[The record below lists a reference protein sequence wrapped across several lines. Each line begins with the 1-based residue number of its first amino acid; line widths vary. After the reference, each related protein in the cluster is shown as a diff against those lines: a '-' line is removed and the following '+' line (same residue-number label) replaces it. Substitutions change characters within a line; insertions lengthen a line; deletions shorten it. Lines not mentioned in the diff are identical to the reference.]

1 MGISAQEVKELREQ
15 TGAGM
20 MECKKALTEAAGN
33 MEEAITILR
42 KRGLASAAKKAGRIT
57 SEGLVEARIAGA
69 SGKQIGVVVEVNC
82 ETDFVARTDDF
93 KNFVSQVAIH
103 LLSHPCKE
111 VEELLQQKFS
121 AAPALNLDPSIPTL
135 IIQPGAVEGSKTV
148 GEMLTERIAQIG
160 ENIAVRRF
168 ERFEA
173 GDSGTLGKY
182 IHAGGKIGVLV
193 EMGSVGKSPQADS
206 EVQELVHDIAM
217 HIAAS
222 DPRYLGRQDVPAE
235 VLEKEKDI
243 ARAKV
248 PPGKPAPVVEK
259 IVEGQLS
266 KFYGEVCLLEQPFV
280 KEPGMSVGQWI
291 TQKSQSWGG
300 SAEVRRYA
308 RFKTGEGL
316 EKRGSDFAGEVAAQL
331 K

>member
-1 MGISAQEVKELREQ
+1 MEISAKDVKELRER

-20 MECKKALTEAAGN
+20 MECKKALTESGGN

-42 KRGLASAAKKAGRIT
+42 KRGLASAAKKAGRLT
-57 SEGLVEARIAGA
+57 SEGLVEVQVAEMN
-69 SGKQIGVVVEVNC
+69 GKHVGVIVEVNC

-93 KNFVSQVAIH
+93 KSLVGQIAAH
-103 LLSHPCKE
+103 LLPHQ
-111 VEELLQQKFS
+111 VEGVEGLLHQKFS
-121 AAPALNLDPSIPTL
+121 SD
-135 IIQPGAVEGSKTV
+135 GSKSI
-148 GEMLTERIAQIG
+148 GELLTERISRIG
-160 ENIAVRRF
+160 ENLTIRRF
-168 ERFEA
+168 ERLELQGA
-173 GDSGTLGKY
+173 GVFGKY

-193 EMGSVGKSPQADS
+193 EMGSDGKTSQADD
-206 EVQELVHDIAM
+206 EFQGLVHDIAM

-222 DPRYLGRQDVPAE
+222 DPRYLRRHDVPVE

-248 PPGKPAPVVEK
+248 PPGKPAAVVEK

-266 KFYGEVCLLEQPFV
+266 KFYGEVCLMEQPFV
-280 KEPGMSVGQWI
+280 KEPGMSVSQWI
-291 TQKSQSWGG
+291 EQKTQSFGG
-300 SAEVRRYA
+300 TTEVRRFV

-316 EKRGSDFAGEVAAQL
+316 EKRGSDFPGEVAAQL